1 MMDAYIDFLEKLFP
15 AIDPYT
21 ASRAKDAV
29 KEFSRYGRKGCFL
42 TFPAGDDFQQGDI
55 FSGVL
60 FCFVADD
67 GQVRIMV
74 SYGILL
80 NNTCDAVRSDRLQFA
95 AMSSFKDYSQDSAIL
110 DAVKSNI
117 NYDYLYFPDQKVDD
131 KFVNFNLIGS
141 VSRDAFQKSIKVGK
155 TERVASLNLAG
166 YFLFLTKL
174 TVYLMRPEDTEVYAS
189 RKND

>member
-1 MMDAYIDFLEKLFP
+1 
-15 AIDPYT
+15 
-21 ASRAKDAV
+21 
-29 KEFSRYGRKGCFL
+29 
-42 TFPAGDDFQQGDI
+42 
-55 FSGVL
+55 
-60 FCFVADD
+60 
-67 GQVRIMV
+67 MV

-80 NNTCDAVRSDRLQFA
+80 NNTCDAVRSERLQFA
-95 AMSSFKDYSQDSAIL
+95 AMSSLKDYSQDSAIL

-155 TERVASLNLAG
+155 TERVASLNTTG

-189 RKND
+189 RENN

>member
-1 MMDAYIDFLEKLFP
+1 MMDAYIDFLETLFP

-21 ASRAKDAV
+21 AARAKDAV

-42 TFPAGDDFQQGDI
+42 TFPSDDEFQQGDI
-55 FSGVL
+55 FSGVP
-60 FCFVADD
+60 FCFVDD
-67 GQVRIMV
+67 GGQVRIMV
-74 SYGILL
+74 SHGILL
-80 NNTCDAVRSDRLQFA
+80 NNTCDAVRSDCLQFA

-110 DAVKSNI
+110 DAVRSNI

-141 VSRDAFQKSIKVGK
+141 VSRDAFRKAIKVGK
-155 TERVASLNLAG
+155 IEKVASLNRTG

-174 TVYLMRPEDTEVYAS
+174 TVYLMRPEDAEVYAS
-189 RKND
+189 REND